1 MKKIEFY
8 MGRYNQHQV
17 SVNFSKKKL
26 LDMEKP
32 FAFYLVDKKR
42 QEIKQKKIKEAQE
55 AKMAVKP
62 FRANTVPS
70 STYEPRYEL
79 LKMEEQRRA
88 SKIEERAKKLMA
100 ESKMPPR
107 MDVENNSHSFIP
119 IKIFFISQIKI
130 WLLSL
135 TTQNLIDFKP
145 IFYCCEF
152 FWKFFFIIG

>member
-1 MKKIEFY
+1 M
-8 MGRYNQHQV
+8 
-17 SVNFSKKKL
+17 
-26 LDMEKP
+26 
-32 FAFYLVDKKR
+32 VDKKR

-119 IKIFFISQIKI
+119 RAKASKPLKSPVKKIV
-130 WLLSL
+130 
-135 TTQNLIDFKP
+135 TRGAMP
-145 IFYCCEF
+145 
-152 FWKFFFIIG
+152 G